1 MFSYI
6 SNWHIATLVYYSL
19 LCYQHKDPLIAL
31 KVLLLPARIFFQ
43 ELVSFV
49 FHPLSLL
56 IVRLQKIQRPRGPRR
71 PVRKLAKLA
80 LPALVAIQLL
90 NLSEPQ
96 QVKDIPTLPAPTHQ
110 YTSLISSSLSLSLT
124 MPMPM
129 PMPTPT
135 IVKGPTDVSVYDRPM
150 GMVVYSP
157 RINFLLPSAAPTTSI
172 PAARP
177 TALSTTQTPSRS
189 RSRFVSTLMAIQ
201 IVENIIFNDF
211 GSARHQRWA
220 VGLGIGIIAISL
232 L

>member
-80 LPALVAIQLL
+80 LPALIAIQLL

-96 QVKDIPTLPAPTHQ
+96 QVKDIPTLPAPTQ
-110 YTSLISSSLSLSLT
+110 YTDLISSSLSLSLT
-124 MPMPM
+124 M

-157 RINFLLPSAAPTTSI
+157 RIDFLLPSAAPASSI
-172 PAARP
+172 PEARP